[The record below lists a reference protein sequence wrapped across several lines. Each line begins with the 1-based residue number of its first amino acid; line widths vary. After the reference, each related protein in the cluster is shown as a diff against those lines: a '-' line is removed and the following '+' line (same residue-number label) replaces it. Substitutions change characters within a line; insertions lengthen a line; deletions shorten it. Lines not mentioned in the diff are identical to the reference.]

1 MLVGES
7 GEVCGART
15 AGQISLGQL
24 GIIKLHP
31 QPDNRQTESFDLFD
45 SWHKQASG
53 KIKKVRHP
61 EDVLSELKDPSSLLK

>member
-24 GIIKLHP
+24 GITKLHPHP
-31 QPDNRQTESFDLFD
+31 QPDNPQTEAFDLFD
-45 SWHKQASG
+45 SWLKQA
-53 KIKKVRHP
+53 
-61 EDVLSELKDPSSLLK
+61 